1 MSDPDRPPTPVHSS
15 QDERIKSFALD
26 TLTAITGLSAEVA
39 RLSGK
44 LEALEK
50 KDRTSG
56 IVVLVVSLVLQ
67 IAASNVWRFGYVG

>member
-1 MSDPDRPPTPVHSS
+1 MSTSDRPPTPVPSS
-15 QDERIKSFALD
+15 QDERTKAFAIEVLS
-26 TLTAITGLSAEVA
+26 AVTGLSAEVA
-39 RLSGK
+39 RLGGK

-67 IAASNVWRFGYVG
+67 IAASNVWRLGYVG

>member
-1 MSDPDRPPTPVHSS
+1 MSDPDRPPTPVPSS
-15 QDERIKSFALD
+15 QDERTEAFALEV
-26 TLTAITGLSAEVA
+26 LSAVTGLSAEVA
-39 RLSGK
+39 RLGGK

-67 IAASNVWRFGYVG
+67 IAASNVWRLGYVG